1 VIKAAR
7 NLTADAIA
15 HAAVVLPPLERLVRA
30 AGRHVQNI
38 PIVGPLHRRTRDTVT
53 DLMRQRGRGFR
64 LVEIGGVPL
73 IMDVT
78 DFTCHRLYF
87 HGEVY
92 EPLTVKCVIDCLR
105 PGGTFV
111 DVGAN
116 HGYFTVLAA
125 RLVGP
130 SGRVIAFEPNPPV
143 LAQLQEHLRRNTL
156 TNVTPEPL
164 ALSDTIGSLTFF
176 VSSCPTNS
184 GLSSS
189 VPEDDAFERGVLDR
203 NRTIQVS
210 ATTFDDWNRSQGVG
224 RIDLMKIDVE
234 GGESS
239 VLRGMAET
247 FAELPPDG
255 IICEMRSHSTD
266 DEVAE
271 ILTRH
276 GYTARALDESGA
288 HRNVFFTR
296 GDG

>member
-1 VIKAAR
+1 VIKTAR
-7 NLTADAIA
+7 NITADAIA
-15 HAAVVLPPLERLVRA
+15 HAVVAFPPLERALLA

-38 PIVGPLHRRTRDTVT
+38 PIVESLHRRTRDTFT
-53 DLMRQRGRGFR
+53 DLMRQGGRRFR
-64 LVEIGGVPL
+64 SVEVAGVRM

-87 HGEVY
+87 HGELY
-92 EPLTVKCVIDCLR
+92 EPLTVRCVVDALR
-105 PGGTFV
+105 PGATFV

-143 LAQLQEHLRRNTL
+143 FAQLREHLTRNSL

-164 ALSDTIGSLTFF
+164 ALSDTAGSLTFF
-176 VSSCPTNS
+176 VSTCPTNS

-189 VPEDDAFERGVLDR
+189 VPQDGAFERGGLDS

-210 ATTFDDWNRSQGVG
+210 ATTFDDWSRTHDVG

-234 GGESS
+234 GAEPS
-239 VLRGMAET
+239 VLRGMAQT
-247 FAELPPDG
+247 LAEAPPDG
-255 IICEMRSHSTD
+255 IICEVRPGSD
-266 DEVAE
+266 AGE
-271 ILTRH
+271 IADMLTRH
-276 GYTARALDESGA
+276 GYGARVLDESA
-288 HRNVFFTR
+288 SYRNVLFR
-296 GDG
+296 RVDR

>member
-1 VIKAAR
+1 MIKTAR
-7 NLTADAIA
+7 NITADAIA
-15 HAAVVLPPLERLVRA
+15 HTVVAFPPLERALRA
-30 AGRHVQNI
+30 AGRHVQNL
-38 PIVGPLHRRTRDTVT
+38 PIVESLHRRTRDTLT
-53 DLMRQRGRGFR
+53 DLIRQEGNRFR
-64 LVEIGGVPL
+64 HVEVAGVRM

-92 EPLTVKCVIDCLR
+92 EPLTVRCVVDCLR
-105 PGGTFV
+105 PGSTFV

-143 LAQLQEHLRRNTL
+143 FAQLREHLTRNSL

-164 ALSDTIGSLTFF
+164 ALSDTGGSLTFF
-176 VSSCPTNS
+176 VSTCLTNS

-189 VPEDDAFERGVLDR
+189 VPEESAFERGALDS

-210 ATTFDDWNRSQGVG
+210 ATTFDEWSRTRDVG

-234 GGESS
+234 GAEPS
-239 VLRGMAET
+239 VLRGMDET
-247 FAELPPDG
+247 LSKAPPNG
-255 IICEMRSHSTD
+255 IICEVRPGL
-266 DEVAE
+266 EGGE
-271 ILTRH
+271 IGDLLSRH
-276 GYTARALDESGA
+276 GYSARVLDESA
-288 HRNVFFTR
+288 SYRNLFYRRV
-296 GDG
+296 DG